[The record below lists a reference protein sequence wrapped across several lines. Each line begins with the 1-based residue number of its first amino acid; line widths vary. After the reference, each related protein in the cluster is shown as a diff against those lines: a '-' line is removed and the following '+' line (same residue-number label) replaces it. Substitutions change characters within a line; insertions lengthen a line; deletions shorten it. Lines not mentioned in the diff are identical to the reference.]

1 MIFFYNLYECNNNSY
16 VNTDKTN
23 VFKVK
28 HAHVPLNYWN
38 IYLKSQGV
46 LQVNN
51 LGQRNSADKVWKT
64 PAVNNTFAFMNY
76 TDNKYKTTT

>member
-1 MIFFYNLYECNNNSY
+1 MTANRKINVNYIVNYSNMIFYNLLSVIITIDMYKYYWSFK
-16 VNTDKTN
+16 TDKTN

-28 HAHVPLNYWN
+28 HANVPLNYWN

-51 LGQRNSADKVWKT
+51 LGQ
-64 PAVNNTFAFMNY
+64 MG
-76 TDNKYKTTT
+76 